1 MKKII
6 VLVLSI
12 LAVITLV
19 GCADKTISLPDVTGM
34 TLEEAQALCK
44 DITLN
49 PVEEKTMYANPGTI
63 LGYVEKEIV
72 EVQKGSIVDV
82 KVAGKLSFD
91 DKVESITY
99 IDHLTGP
106 DSKNNGELLLESGA
120 HGTDLGISFDFKGK
134 TVFLFG
140 DTFSGPD
147 REGFWNSNF
156 ITVSEDNNLKD
167 GIEFTDI
174 IRRPNGMIKPFAQ
187 GNHDEDNA
195 EDKTKE
201 VTKIPTGAITI
212 GDTVY
217 LFYMSVRYWGANAGW
232 LVTYNQCLKSR
243 DLETWEEVEG
253 LRWNDEEAYNF
264 GQIYPFDDPNS
275 DYIYLYAIPGGRS
288 GGLVC
293 ARVLEDEFENKDAY
307 EYEVGPN
314 EWLKGGLGLE
324 TLKENPYY
332 LVDPRVAEPCVT
344 YNPYLGKYVFT
355 HSMGGSCMFTAD
367 KPYEPFKDKV
377 VLVDS
382 QYLGTY
388 GVFTSANLFEENG
401 KVFYIACSRWAEYNV
416 YLLRVELK

>member
-1 MKKII
+1 MWYSNF
-6 VLVLSI
+6 V
-12 LAVITLV
+12 A
-19 GCADKTISLPDVTGM
+19 IS
-34 TLEEAQALCK
+34 
-44 DITLN
+44 
-49 PVEEKTMYANPGTI
+49 
-63 LGYVEKEIV
+63 
-72 EVQKGSIVDV
+72 
-82 KVAGKLSFD
+82 D
-91 DKVESITY
+91 DKKM
-99 IDHLTGP
+99 H
-106 DSKNNGELLLESGA
+106 
-120 HGTDLGISFDFKGK
+120 
-134 TVFLFG
+134 
-140 DTFSGPD
+140 
-147 REGFWNSNF
+147 
-156 ITVSEDNNLKD
+156 D
-167 GIEFTDI
+167 GIAFSEVVS
-174 IRRPNGMIKPFAQ
+174 RPNGMALPFAQ
-187 GNHDEDNA
+187 GAHQDGNEFDNRV
-195 EDKTKE
+195 E
-201 VTKIPTGAITI
+201 VTKIPTGAITL

-217 LFYMSVRYWGANAGW
+217 LFYMSVRYWGASGKWN
-232 LVTYNQCLKSR
+232 VNYNQCLKST
-243 DLETWEEVEG
+243 DLYTWEEVDG
-253 LRWNDEEAYNF
+253 LRWTEELAFNF

-324 TLKENPYY
+324 ALKENPYY

>member
-6 VLVLSI
+6 IFVLNF
-12 LAVITLV
+12 LAIITLTS
-19 GCADKTISLPDVTGM
+19 CADKTISLPDIKGM
-34 TLEEAQALCK
+34 TFEEAQVLCK
-44 DITLN
+44 DINLN
-49 PVEEKTMYANPGTI
+49 PVEEATIYATPGTI
-63 LGYVEKEIV
+63 LGYVEEAIEV
-72 EVQKGSIVDV
+72 EKGSVVDV
-82 KVAGKLSFD
+82 RVAKELSFD
-91 DKVESITY
+91 ERVKSVTY

-106 DSKNNGELLLESGA
+106 DSKNNGELLLDSGA
-120 HGTDLGISFDFKGK
+120 HGTDLGISFAFKGK

-195 EDKTKE
+195 SDKSKE

-232 LVTYNQCLKSR
+232 LVTFNQCLKSQ

-275 DYIYLYAIPGGRS
+275 DYIYFYAIPGGRS

-293 ARVLEDEFENKDAY
+293 ARVLENEFENKDAY

-314 EWLKGGLGLE
+314 EWIKGALGLE

-332 LVDPRVAEPCVT
+332 LVNPRVAEPCVT

-367 KPYEPFKDKV
+367 NPYEPFIDKV

-388 GVFTSANLFEENG
+388 GVFTSSNLFEENG

-416 YLLRVELK
+416 YLLRIELK